1 MMVTVTQISG
11 TQGLRCRE
19 GRARIPE
26 LPITQLITGAIWDDV
41 TSIVAKRIARFSGI
55 RYDFTL
61 SEENFRLDFAVA
73 LSKRLDYPHKV
84 FAEYPCDKAPSQK
97 LDLFVDEPPGVC
109 LEFKFFRPI
118 PSGLNPPM
126 TQHLGS
132 LWADV
137 VKLATLCKPDRIKFL
152 VVFADARF
160 VRYFQGQGVIPSKEG
175 SRIDLSLS
183 PRSAPK
189 TLITTLEKRLPHSS
203 IPKEI
208 HAILEATRV
217 SRGGPFSG
225 FLLSL
230 V

>member
-1 MMVTVTQISG
+1 MVETRGLQIAS
-11 TQGLRCRE
+11 T
-19 GRARIPE
+19 
-26 LPITQLITGAIWDDV
+26 LIGPVWDDFASV
-41 TSIVAKRIARFSGI
+41 VEKRISRFSGSD
-55 RYDFTL
+55 YDFTL
-61 SEENFRLDFAVA
+61 SEENFRLDFAVSLA
-73 LSKRLDYPHKV
+73 RRLDYPNKV
-84 FAEYPCDKAPSQK
+84 FAEYPCDKASSQK

-175 SRIDLSLS
+175 ARINLSLS
-183 PRSAPK
+183 LGSAPK
-189 TLITTLEKRLPHSS
+189 TLVATLEKRLPHTT

-208 HAILEATRV
+208 HAMLEASRV

-225 FLLSL
+225 YLLSL